1 MHIVYLS
8 LGSNLGEKEV
18 VLRNAISSIKEKVG
32 DVLRQSSFYQTEPW
46 GFDSTNQFLN
56 ACICVSTNLTPIQL
70 LETTQGIEKALGRD
84 KKSIDGHYSDRVIDI
99 DILLYDDLQLQTPEL
114 TIPHPL
120 MKQRDFVMV
129 PLKEILE

>member
-56 ACICVSTNLTPIQL
+56 ACICVSTNLTPTQL
-70 LETTQGIEKALGRD
+70 LETTQGVEKALGRD